1 LDLGGYLGDGG
12 SAAMVVDCIGDA
24 EFHGGLKCHGLDE
37 CECAVPELK
46 LSFEQGLLISAVLL
60 LDGPHAAMFPRF
72 VSLSVMA
79 ALWLDVEKH
88 VRYSSIYRLVVFTLK
103 LRVITII
110 SLFFLKQQF
119 LMIENKC
126 NAAVVGGINVLRS
139 TC

>member
-1 LDLGGYLGDGG
+1 
-12 SAAMVVDCIGDA
+12 MVVDCIGDA

-60 LDGPHAAMFPRF
+60 LDGPHAAMFRRF

-88 VRYSSIYRLVVFTLK
+88 VRYSSIYIDL
-103 LRVITII
+103 
-110 SLFFLKQQF
+110 
-119 LMIENKC
+119 
-126 NAAVVGGINVLRS
+126 
-139 TC
+139 